1 MGGEA
6 LRNVHKGTKDQAA
19 REGLSARIRFANANR
34 IFIFAACFRR
44 PQYRVFRKRSCCFIT
59 AKTLFHFGS
68 YRRFL
73 VLPALDLSFG
83 AGSVVFA
90 LAGTAV
96 DFVANL
102 FAGPILFQGFGPF
115 VSTEI
120 SAVSIDS
127 FFFASHKISSNGN
140 IMHIRSGNL
149 LPP

>member
-1 MGGEA
+1 MF
-6 LRNVHKGTKDQAA
+6 TKAQKTKPPGKACQPESDSPMQTGA
-19 REGLSARIRFANANR
+19 RRKILCKQQISV
-34 IFIFAACFRR
+34 R